1 LSRAAFAGQSRYES
15 QEEATTRC
23 ARNVHDDNGVLRE
36 SPYEPTALLAAEENG
51 RGPDETRFGK
61 REVLISLTAAREFL
75 AWLQAEEKR
84 LKAQRAAEA
93 AREAERASRA
103 MFKPFT

>member
-1 LSRAAFAGQSRYES
+1 MRASPDMNPRRRPQTDARETYMTTTAF
-15 QEEATTRC
+15 C
-23 ARNVHDDNGVLRE
+23 ANRRMRRQ
-36 SPYEPTALLAAEENG
+36 PYQRLKKNG
-51 RGPDETRFGK
+51 RDPDETRFGK